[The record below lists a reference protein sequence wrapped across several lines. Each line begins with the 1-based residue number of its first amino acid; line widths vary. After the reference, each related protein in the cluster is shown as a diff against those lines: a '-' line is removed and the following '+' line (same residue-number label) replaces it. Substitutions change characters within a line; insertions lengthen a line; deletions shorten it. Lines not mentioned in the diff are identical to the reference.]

1 MTDKKGERLQKV
13 LAHAGLASRRAVE
26 EMIEQ
31 RRIKVNGTTARLGQ
45 RVDPTKDKVEVD
57 GSLWPLDTA
66 TVYYLM
72 NKPSGAVTTS
82 ADPEGRETVLDLID
96 VPARIWPVGRL
107 DFETEG
113 ALILTNDGD
122 ITHRLTHPSFTIDKT
137 YLAEVE
143 GSVGPKA
150 VRKLERGVVLE
161 DGPTAPA
168 RVRIVERSPTT
179 TLLEISIHEGRNR
192 QVRRMTEAIGHPV
205 TRLVRTSIGPLQ
217 VGRLKP
223 GQFRRLGPH
232 EVQALYGAATESH
245 VDK

>member
-1 MTDKKGERLQKV
+1 MTDTDGERLQKV
-13 LAHAGLASRRAVE
+13 LAHAGLASRRSVE

-31 RRIKVNGTTARLGQ
+31 GRIKVNGRLARLGQ
-45 RVDPTKDKVEVD
+45 RVVPSKDKVEVD
-57 GSLWPLDTA
+57 GSPWPLDTD

-72 NKPSGAVTTS
+72 NKPSGSVSTS
-82 ADPEGRETVLDLID
+82 SDPEGRATVLDLID
-96 VPARIWPVGRL
+96 VPARVWPVGRL
-107 DFETEG
+107 DFNTEG

-122 ITHRLTHPSFTIDKT
+122 LTHRLTHPSFGMAKT

-143 GSVGPKA
+143 GAVGPKA
-150 VRKLERGVVLE
+150 IRKLERGVVLE

-168 RVRIVERSPTT
+168 TARIVERSPTT
-179 TLLEISIHEGRNR
+179 TLLEITISEGRNR
-192 QVRRMTEAIGHPV
+192 QVRRMTEAVGHPV
-205 TRLVRTSIGPLQ
+205 VRLVRTAIGPLQ

-232 EVQALYGAATESH
+232 EVQALYGASESRD